1 MKIVKEPKRKSVP
14 VQKSHAF
21 KEELRI
27 GGEIAAMLPQLKS
40 QTEVA
45 KELGISQQMVSREE
59 RRALYKLR
67 MLLRESV
74 KASVNQESTIDAN
87 NLAFK
92 TEVVESDNFRYSFCD
107 E

>member
-1 MKIVKEPKRKSVP
+1 MKFVKEPKRKSVP

-21 KEELRI
+21 KEELRV
-27 GGEIAAMLPQLKS
+27 GGEIAAMLPQVMS

-45 KELGISQQMVSREE
+45 AQLGISQQMISRIE

-67 MLLRESV
+67 MLLRESL
-74 KASVNQESTIDAN
+74 KAGVNQDGTINHHDVAC
-87 NLAFK
+87 K
-92 TEVVESDNFRYSFCD
+92 TEVVESDNFCYSFSD